1 MCKLAGLDVVDAV
14 RRLGALSQAFAYSLA
29 GQLFVERAD
38 AVLEAKNLNTLSLG
52 GAAAAIRTHGPG
64 LAVAAHTRTASFLT
78 GRLCTLAQVGTT
90 LHSISS
96 PVPRCPHATFCRML
110 VLERLCTSGMPKS
123 NSLWLRRRVADGAI
137 CDAVLVVPTCLI
149 VAVGQQ

>member
-1 MCKLAGLDVVDAV
+1 MQLITHYCFSHPHRQPLRIHCSVLLIVCKLAGLDVVDAV
-14 RRLGALSQAFAYSLA
+14 RRLGAFSHAFAYSLA

-64 LAVAAHTRTASFLT
+64 LAVAARTRTASFLT
-78 GRLCTLAQVGTT
+78 GRLRMLAQVGAT

-96 PVPRCPHATFCRML
+96 LVP
-110 VLERLCTSGMPKS
+110 
-123 NSLWLRRRVADGAI
+123 
-137 CDAVLVVPTCLI
+137 
-149 VAVGQQ
+149 